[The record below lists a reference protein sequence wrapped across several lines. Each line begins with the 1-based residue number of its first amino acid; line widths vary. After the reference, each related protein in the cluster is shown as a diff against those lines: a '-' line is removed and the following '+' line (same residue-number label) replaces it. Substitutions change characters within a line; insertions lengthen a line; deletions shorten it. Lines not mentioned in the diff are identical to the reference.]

1 MILRNKSGKERN
13 FKKLLEIE
21 NKNKK
26 YIIYEDINTLNI
38 YGGKVNKNV
47 LETLNDEE
55 YEMLNNILNKLVGSE
70 L

>member
-21 NKNKK
+21 KKNKK

-38 YGGKVNKNV
+38 YGGKISNNI
-47 LETLNDEE
+47 LEALNEEE
-55 YEMLNNILNKLVGSE
+55 YEMLNKLIDKLVGSE

>member
-1 MILRNKSGKERN
+1 MILRNKSAKERN

-21 NKNKK
+21 KENKK

-38 YGGKVNKNV
+38 YGGKKNKNV
-47 LETLNDEE
+47 LEALNEEE
-55 YEMLNNILNKLVGSE
+55 YEMLNKLIDKLVGSE

>member
-38 YGGKVNKNV
+38 YGGKVNKDV

-55 YEMLNNILNKLVGSE
+55 YEMLDNILDKLVGSE

>member
-1 MILRNKSGKERN
+1 MILRNKAGKERN

-21 NKNKK
+21 KRDKK

-38 YGGKVNKNV
+38 YGGKVNKKV
-47 LETLNDEE
+47 LETLSEEE
-55 YEMLNNILNKLVGSE
+55 YEMLDKLMNKLVGSE

>member
-13 FKKLLEIE
+13 FKKLLETE

-38 YGGKVNKNV
+38 YGGKINENI
-47 LETLNDEE
+47 LEALNEEE
-55 YEMLNNILNKLVGSE
+55 YEMLNKLIDKLVGSE

>member
-38 YGGKVNKNV
+38 YGGKINENI
-47 LETLNDEE
+47 LEALNEEE
-55 YEMLNNILNKLVGSE
+55 YEMLNKLIDKLVGSE